1 MTNKDILLNM
11 PVNSPLGC
19 FFTLLFKECI
29 QIRASNT
36 VAGSKNDRKQIVIMN
51 KVPPQAPEGDVK
63 SGKRELLH
71 FEVDGLGDG
80 SNLHP
85 L

>member
-1 MTNKDILLNM
+1 M
-11 PVNSPLGC
+11 
-19 FFTLLFKECI
+19 
-29 QIRASNT
+29 
-36 VAGSKNDRKQIVIMN
+36 KQIEIMN
-51 KVPPQAPEGDVK
+51 KVLPQAPEGDVK

-85 L
+85 RNLSRFIGTGLGRFVS

>member
-1 MTNKDILLNM
+1 MFLLLSGLVAELISFIKASYSARITKNNK
-11 PVNSPLGC
+11 
-19 FFTLLFKECI
+19 
-29 QIRASNT
+29 
-36 VAGSKNDRKQIVIMN
+36 KQIGVMN

-71 FEVDGLGDG
+71 FEVDGLGDC

-85 L
+85 LQGLGAISFIKV

>member
-1 MTNKDILLNM
+1 M
-11 PVNSPLGC
+11 
-19 FFTLLFKECI
+19 
-29 QIRASNT
+29 RASYSARGT
-36 VAGSKNDRKQIVIMN
+36 KNDKKQIGTMN

-71 FEVDGLGDG
+71 FEVDGLGDC

-85 L
+85 LQGFGAICFMRV

>member
-1 MTNKDILLNM
+1 
-11 PVNSPLGC
+11 
-19 FFTLLFKECI
+19 
-29 QIRASNT
+29 
-36 VAGSKNDRKQIVIMN
+36 MN

-71 FEVDGLGDG
+71 FEVDGLGDC

-85 L
+85 LQGLGAISFIKV

>member
-1 MTNKDILLNM
+1 
-11 PVNSPLGC
+11 
-19 FFTLLFKECI
+19 
-29 QIRASNT
+29 
-36 VAGSKNDRKQIVIMN
+36 MN

-71 FEVDGLGDG
+71 FEVDGLGDC

-85 L
+85 LQGFGAICFMRV